1 MEKDKLR
8 FWFVCFIIFI
18 LLPVESR
25 FVDSKKPVREEFRFL
40 ADLLFDNEFL
50 ESNTVDA
57 VIDIE
62 YDSNLTDYG
71 FPGDG
76 SASDPYRIEDYIIDT
91 TMRYGIKIIN
101 TTKHILIQNC
111 SIRAER
117 AAIGVFQTASNTITI
132 ENCICKSYDRLGLL
146 ASYVPKMVVTNNLFI
161 DNDKGI
167 DYNSC
172 FEALIANNT
181 FIDNDIGI
189 MIENNSTY
197 GVISGNYIYDNSI
210 GMLLTNAPGN
220 QIKENILF
228 NNGIGIILDSTYP
241 ERASTNCEISYNLIE
256 NTTSFGLIIS
266 AFIGQDFSSYNEIH
280 HNSFVNNNL
289 NGNSQ
294 AKDDGVENLWSKEGI
309 RVGNYWS
316 DWWGIGSY
324 KINGSAEN
332 KDRYP
337 ISKPLH
343 TLQTSV
349 PTILIGR
356 AIVFGTFIPV
366 LIIGYI
372 IVNES
377 KRSRKAKD
385 QQLVIIEKEEKE
397 ANEDNS

>member
-1 MEKDKLR
+1 MGKDILR
-8 FWFVCFIIFI
+8 FWFVCFIILI
-18 LLPVESR
+18 LLPVESK
-25 FVDSKKPVREEFRFL
+25 FVDTKKPAQEEFRFL
-40 ADLLFDNEFL
+40 TNRLFENEFL
-50 ESNTVDA
+50 ISNTVDA

-62 YDSNLTDYG
+62 YDSNLTDYS

-76 SASDPYRIEDYIIDT
+76 SVSNPYRIEDYVIDT

-111 SIRAER
+111 SIRAEGR
-117 AAIGVFQTASNTITI
+117 AIGVFQTASNTITI
-132 ENCICKSYDRLGLL
+132 DNCTCDSFDRFGLL

-161 DNDKGI
+161 DNEQGI
-167 DYNSC
+167 NYNSC

-181 FIDNDIGI
+181 FVDNDIGI
-189 MIENNSTY
+189 RIENNSTY
-197 GVISGNYIYDNSI
+197 GVLSGNYIYDNSN
-210 GMLLTNAPGN
+210 GMQLTNAPGN

-228 NNGIGIILDSTYP
+228 NNGVGIILDSTYP
-241 ERASTNCEISYNLIE
+241 EGASTNCEISYNLIE

-266 AFIGQDFSSYNEIH
+266 AFLSQDFSSYNEIH

-289 NGNSQ
+289 NGKSQ
-294 AKDDGVENLWSKEGI
+294 AKDDGVENLWSKEGT

-337 ISKPLH
+337 ISIPLH

-349 PTILIGR
+349 PTILKGR
-356 AIVFGTFIPV
+356 AIIFGTLIPV
-366 LIIGYI
+366 LVIGYI
-372 IVNES
+372 VVNES
-377 KRSRKAKD
+377 KRNRKAKG
-385 QQLVIIEKEEKE
+385 QQLVIVEEEEKE